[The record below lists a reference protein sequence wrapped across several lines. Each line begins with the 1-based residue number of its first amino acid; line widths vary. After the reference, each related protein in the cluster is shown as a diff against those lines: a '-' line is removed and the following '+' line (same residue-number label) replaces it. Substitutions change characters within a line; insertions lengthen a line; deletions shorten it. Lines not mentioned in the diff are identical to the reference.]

1 MPLATGDRLGPYEI
15 IALLGKGG
23 MGEVYRAHDPRV
35 GRDVAIKVSAERFS
49 ERFEHEARMIA
60 LLNHPNICT
69 MYDVGP
75 DYLVME
81 LVEGESPA
89 GPMPLERVL
98 SIAAQIATA
107 LGEAHEKGVVHR
119 DLKPANIKIR
129 PDGTVK
135 VLDFGLAKRMA
146 PASLRD
152 SRADTLSVSL
162 TESGV
167 VLGSSAYMSP
177 EQARGQNVDKR
188 ADIWAF
194 GIVVWE
200 LLTGKRP
207 FDRDSTPETL
217 AAVFTAEPI
226 WSQVPRRI
234 QRLLRRCLEKDPA
247 KRLRDIGDAMALVE
261 EESALPVTA
270 PRRPSVLP
278 WIVAIAALALAA
290 FLAWQSMRAPAET
303 QWTGVKLGG
312 SEVALGPRISPDGQ
326 LLAFKAMIDGITQ
339 VAVMKP
345 ESGNWQIV
353 THDRSRGFVDEI
365 SWSPDGTKLYYD
377 RVKDKPGGIFSIP
390 VLGGEE
396 RLVLEDADWP
406 EALTDGSMLVAKQN
420 AERKLQLYR
429 AWPESG
435 RNEALPFL
443 PAFFVG
449 NGSTF
454 RVSGSDRA
462 VVFGKPLST
471 PDAPDHLYILDLST
485 QRLTKLAPD
494 AAFAFPP
501 ALALSADGQS
511 VLARVASGDLHR
523 IVKVPLSG
531 ASNTPRNVLSLT
543 TVPTQLDLAR
553 DGTLY
558 ADQWDLP
565 LELLRF
571 SSSGGDL
578 EHLAGGV
585 DPLNAS
591 AAVPLPDGRVL
602 FASRTAD
609 RNHLMLAEAG
619 KQPVLFV
626 DTQDETSGPATM
638 VGQTQVAFMI
648 GIGTD
653 RTIALAT
660 LADRRV
666 SRRLQ
671 GPKSAAIDSMA
682 VSPDAKTIYYSSSGS
697 IWTIPVTD
705 GPPQKLRAGDGVT
718 VDPYRHELV
727 VTLVESGGVR
737 LVRVPLVGGPEHEIP
752 VVGDNRVAPP
762 PLSPNAVSPDGR
774 ILVRVAAEF
783 WYWPAG
789 ILNSQTGRLDVLSI
803 GRPGDVTNIGWT
815 PDGKIVALAGM
826 SRSTLW
832 RFRPEK

>member
-35 GRDVAIKVSAERFS
+35 GRDVAIKVAADRFT

-60 LLNHPNICT
+60 ALNHPNICT

-75 DYLVME
+75 NHIVME
-81 LVEGESPA
+81 LVEGESPT

-98 SIAAQIATA
+98 RIAEQIAAA
-107 LGEAHEKGVVHR
+107 LGEAHDKGVVHR

-135 VLDFGLAKRMA
+135 VLDFGLAKRVA
-146 PASLRD
+146 KASMSD
-152 SRADTLSVSL
+152 SQADTFSVSL
-162 TESGV
+162 TESGT
-167 VLGSSAYMSP
+167 VLGSAPYMSP

-188 ADIWAF
+188 TDIWAF
-194 GIVVWE
+194 GVVICE
-200 LLTGKRP
+200 LLSGKRP
-207 FDRDSTPETL
+207 FDRDSVQETL
-217 AAVFTAEPI
+217 AAVFTAEPD
-226 WSQVPRRI
+226 WSQVPPRI

-247 KRLRDIGDAMALVE
+247 KRLRDIGDAMALVDD
-261 EESALPVTA
+261 ESTLPA
-270 PRRPSVLP
+270 PPANRRSVLA
-278 WIVAIAALALAA
+278 WIVASAAMALTV
-290 FLAWQSMRAPAET
+290 FLGWQYVRTPAET

-326 LLAFKAMIDGITQ
+326 MLAFKAMIDGITQ

-345 ESGNWQIV
+345 ESGNWQIL
-353 THDRSRGFVDEI
+353 TRDRSRGFVDEI

-377 RVKDKPGGIFSIP
+377 RFKERPVGIFSIP
-390 VLGGEE
+390 VFSESGEE
-396 RLVLEDADWP
+396 RLVFENAYWP
-406 EALTDGSMLVAKQN
+406 QPLPDGSLLVAKQN
-420 AERKLQLYR
+420 ADRKVQLYR

-435 RNEALPFL
+435 RNEPLPFL

-454 RVSGSDRA
+454 RASGSDLA
-462 VVFGKPLST
+462 VVFGEPLST
-471 PDAPDHLYILDLST
+471 PDAPDHLYRLDLST

-494 AAFAFPP
+494 VAFAFPP
-501 ALALSADGQS
+501 ALAIRPDGQS
-511 VLARVASGDLHR
+511 VLSRAASGDLHR
-523 IVKVPLSG
+523 IIEVPLSG
-531 ASNTPRNVLSLT
+531 SSNTPRNVLFLT
-543 TVPTQLDLAR
+543 TVPSQLDLGR

-558 ADQWDLP
+558 ADQFEIP
-565 LELLRF
+565 IELVRI
-571 SSSGGDL
+571 SPSGADL

-585 DPLNAS
+585 TDSVAL
-591 AAVPLPDGRVL
+591 PLPDGRVL

-609 RNHLMLAEAG
+609 RNHLMLAQSG

-626 DTQDETSGPATM
+626 DTQEETSGPATM

-648 GIGTD
+648 GTGPD
-653 RTIALAT
+653 RTIAQAT

-671 GPKSAAIDSMA
+671 GTKGVEIGSMV
-682 VSPDAKTIYYSSSGS
+682 VSPDAQTIYYSASGS
-697 IWTIPVTD
+697 IWRIPVND
-705 GPPQKLRAGDGVT
+705 GQPQELRGGDSVT
-718 VDPYRHELV
+718 VDPYRHGLV
-727 VTLVESGGVR
+727 VKLVETDGVR
-737 LVRVPLVGGPEHEIP
+737 LLRVPLSGGQEQEIP
-752 VVGDNRVAPP
+752 VVGNERIAPP
-762 PLSPNAVSPDGR
+762 PLNPNAVSPDGR

-789 ILNSQTGRLDVLSI
+789 ILNPKTGRIDVVSI
-803 GRPGDVTNIGWT
+803 GRPGDFFNTGWT
-815 PDGKIVALAGM
+815 GDGKIVGLAGTF
-826 SRSTLW
+826 RSTLW